1 MFSKFKAISK
11 VDSNNEKAFK
21 PYKEIKLTN
30 QYNSGNKARGP
41 SRGFEVSHA

>member
-21 PYKEIKLTN
+21 PYKQIVRLD
-30 QYNSGNKARGP
+30 QP
-41 SRGFEVSHA
+41 IQ